1 MEIMAQLPKAV
12 REYVEAS
19 NAFDENRLIAAF
31 AKDAFV
37 NDARRE
43 FWGAEAIKRWSDKE
57 IIGDNVT
64 MDPTKVIEHY
74 DVVSVDAI
82 MDGNYDKTKLPPGP
96 LILTHYFTIR
106 GDKIVRLIII
116 RNIPPQ

>member
-1 MEIMAQLPKAV
+1 MAQLPKAV

-19 NAFDENRLIAAF
+19 NAFDGDWLIAAF
-31 AKDAFV
+31 ANDAFV
-37 NDARRE
+37 NDVRRE
-43 FWGAEAIKRWSDKE
+43 FWGTEAIKAWTDKE
-57 IIGDNVT
+57 IIGDRVT
-64 MDPTKVIEHY
+64 MDPTKVVEHY

-96 LILTHYFTIR
+96 LILTHYFTVR

-116 RNIPPQ
+116 RNTPSK

>member
-1 MEIMAQLPKAV
+1 MAQLPKAV

-19 NAFDENRLIAAF
+19 NALDADRLIAAF
-31 AKDAFV
+31 ANDAFV

-43 FWGAEAIKRWSDKE
+43 FWGTEAIKAWIDKE
-57 IIGDNVT
+57 IIGDRVT
-64 MDPTKVIEHY
+64 MDPTKVVEHY

-96 LILTHYFTIR
+96 LTLTHYFTVL

-116 RNIPPQ
+116 RNTPSK